1 LKLQTLVGAFLSTLV
16 TLVTSVHFSHL
27 KNLTEGPITSQI
39 VRLTLPILGT
49 SFVQMAYNLTD
60 MLWLGRVGS
69 HAVAAV
75 GIASYFTWIGVSIM
89 LIGRIGAEVGVSQSL
104 GAKDKVRANHFALN
118 AVTLVFVLSAI
129 YGIITWLFAKE
140 LVSFFHVNNSGVEAS
155 AISYIRIISI
165 GSLLYYS
172 NPTFSGIINGTGN
185 SKLPFRINAVGLLA
199 NVVLNPIL
207 IFGWGPIPGLGSDGS
222 AIATVISQA
231 IVLFLF
237 IFTIGSGRS
246 ALGKIRMRLEF
257 HWNFVR
263 KVIQVGTPVAL
274 HSILFASFAVALA
287 RIIAPWGAMPI
298 AVQSVGAQIE
308 ALSWMTAGGFST
320 ALGVFTGQNFGAG
333 KWDRIFKGYFTTI
346 SISGAIGILVT
357 ICFLLFGREIF
368 TLFLREEEA
377 IALGVRYLSILAL
390 SQFFMCI
397 EITTGGVF
405 NGMGKTIP
413 PSLVGITITGLR
425 IPLAIYLSQPQMF
438 GVTGVWWSITL
449 TSILKG
455 IVLFGWFN
463 FWMRRH
469 PQYLPN
475 SRGKVDFVRLLP
487 TRIRQEVFDAKT
499 VVNDED

>member
-1 LKLQTLVGAFLSTLV
+1 M
-16 TLVTSVHFSHL
+16 
-27 KNLTEGPITSQI
+27 KNLTEGPISSQI

-69 HAVAAV
+69 DAVAAV
-75 GIASYFTWIGVSIM
+75 GIASYFSWIGVSLM

-104 GAKDKVRANHFALN
+104 GSKDKLRAEHFAVN
-118 AVTLVFVLSAI
+118 AVTLVGILSLI
-129 YGIITWLFAKE
+129 YGFFTWFFAKE
-140 LVSFFHVNNSGVEAS
+140 LVAFFHVNNSGVEAS

-165 GSLLYYS
+165 GSFLYYS

-199 NVVLNPIL
+199 NVVLNPLL
-207 IFGWGPIPGLGSDGS
+207 IFGWGPFPALGSDGS

-231 IVLFLF
+231 IVLMLF
-237 IFTIGSGRS
+237 ILAIGSGKS

-257 HWNFVR
+257 HWKFVK
-263 KVIQVGTPVAL
+263 KVIQLGAPVAL

-333 KWDRIFKGYFTTI
+333 RWDRIFKGFFTTI
-346 SISGAIGILVT
+346 TISGAIGIVVT
-357 ICFLLFGREIF
+357 ICFLIFGREIY

-377 IALGVRYLSILAL
+377 IALGVRYLAILAL
-390 SQFFMCI
+390 SQFFMCV

-405 NGMGKTIP
+405 NGIGKTIP
-413 PSLVGITITGLR
+413 PSLVGITLTGFR
-425 IPLAIYLSQPQMF
+425 IPLAIYLSQPQIF
-438 GVTGVWWSITL
+438 GVTGVWWSISL
-449 TSILKG
+449 TSIVKG
-455 IVLFGWFN
+455 VILFGWFY
-463 FWMRRH
+463 FWMKNH
-469 PQYLPN
+469 PQYQQEQ
-475 SRGKVDFVRLLP
+475 RRKIDFIRLLP
-487 TRIRQEVFDAKT
+487 TRIRQDFFDAKAIEK
-499 VVNDED
+499 DED

>member
-1 LKLQTLVGAFLSTLV
+1 M
-16 TLVTSVHFSHL
+16 
-27 KNLTEGPITSQI
+27 
-39 VRLTLPILGT
+39 PILGT

-69 HAVAAV
+69 NAVAAV
-75 GIASYFTWIGVSIM
+75 GIASYFTWTGVSLM

-104 GAKDKVRANHFALN
+104 GAKDKSRAEHFAVN
-118 AVTLVFVLSAI
+118 AVTLVGLLSAI
-129 YGIITWLFAKE
+129 YGLFTWLFAKE
-140 LVSFFHVNNSGVEAS
+140 LVSFFQVNNSGVEAS

-199 NVVLNPIL
+199 NVVLNPML
-207 IFGWGPIPGLGSDGS
+207 IFGWGPFPAMGSDGS
-222 AIATVISQA
+222 AIATVISQT
-231 IVLFLF
+231 IVLMLF
-237 IFTIGSGRS
+237 VFAIGSGRS

-257 HWNFVR
+257 HWEFVK
-263 KVIQVGTPVAL
+263 KVIQLGSPVAL
-274 HSILFASFAVALA
+274 HSILFASFAVGLA

-333 KWDRIFKGYFTTI
+333 KWDRIFKGFFTTI
-346 SISGAIGILVT
+346 SISGAIGIVVT
-357 ICFLLFGREIF
+357 ISFLVFGREIF
-368 TLFLREEEA
+368 TLFLREEDA

-405 NGMGKTIP
+405 NGIGRTIP
-413 PSLVGITITGLR
+413 PSLVGITLTGLR
-425 IPLAIYLSQPQMF
+425 IPLAIYLSQPYVF

-449 TSILKG
+449 TSIVKG
-455 IVLFGWFN
+455 VVLFGWFY

-469 PQYLPN
+469 PLYQPEN
-475 SRGKVDFVRLLP
+475 RRKIDFVRLLP
-487 TRIRQEVFDAKT
+487 TRIRQEFFDAKT
-499 VVNDED
+499 AEKDED